1 LRTRSSALRRRRTAA
16 LAGLVAVAAA
26 SFAAG
31 AIGGGG
37 KEGGSGGGGG
47 TEEATPFALAPLPD
61 LSARQLA
68 GQRLIAGF
76 DGRHPPRGLV
86 RAIAAGRL
94 AGVVLFADNVGG
106 TRSTRRLLTRLQRIE
121 RPQGLNSPLL
131 VMVDQEGGLVKRLD
145 GPPDASAAEMGRRGR
160 TFAERQ
166 GRATARLLRRNA
178 INVDLAPV
186 LDVARPGSAIGAEQ
200 RSFGGS
206 PARVTDIGVAGFARG
221 LQAGGTVPTAKH
233 FPGFGA
239 ARVNTDAAAQTID
252 LSARRLRAVDE
263 PPFRAFSEAGG
274 EMVMLSL
281 ASYRAFGDV
290 PAAFD
295 RAIATRELR
304 DRVGFRGVSVSD
316 SLDAEAA
323 HAFGGDRR
331 VALAGARAGTDLLLY
346 GDWRDALRAG
356 SFLERALR
364 RGRLDEDDFRSSVR
378 RVLSL
383 RGEMRG

>member
-1 LRTRSSALRRRRTAA
+1 VAL
-16 LAGLVAVAAA
+16 A

-31 AIGGGG
+31 AVGGGG
-37 KEGGSGGGGG
+37 RGEDGGGDP
-47 TEEATPFALAPLPD
+47 AQAVPFALAPLPE
-61 LSARQLA
+61 LTEGELA

-76 DGRHPPRGLV
+76 EGRHPPKGLV

-106 TRSTRRLLTRLQRIE
+106 TRSTRKLISRLQRIR
-121 RPQGLNSPLL
+121 RPEGLDAPLL

-160 TFAERQ
+160 SFANRQ

-186 LDVARPGSAIGAEQ
+186 LDVARPGSAIGSEQ
-200 RSFGGS
+200 RSFGGR
-206 PARVTDIGVAGFARG
+206 PGRVIDAGVDGFARG
-221 LQAGGTVPTAKH
+221 LREGDVASTAKH

-239 ARVNTDAAAQTID
+239 AEVNTDAAAQTIGVPA
-252 LSARRLRAVDE
+252 SRLRAVDE
-263 PPFRAFSEAGG
+263 PPFRAFADAGG
-274 EMVMLSL
+274 ELVMLSL
-281 ASYRAFGDV
+281 ASYRAFGGV

-304 DRVGFRGVSVSD
+304 DRVGFRGVSISD

-323 HAFGGDRR
+323 RAFGNERR

-346 GDWRDALRAG
+346 GDWRDATRAG
-356 SFLERALR
+356 KALERALR
-364 RGRLDEDDFRSSVR
+364 RGRLDEDEFRGSVQ

-383 RGEMRG
+383 RREMRG